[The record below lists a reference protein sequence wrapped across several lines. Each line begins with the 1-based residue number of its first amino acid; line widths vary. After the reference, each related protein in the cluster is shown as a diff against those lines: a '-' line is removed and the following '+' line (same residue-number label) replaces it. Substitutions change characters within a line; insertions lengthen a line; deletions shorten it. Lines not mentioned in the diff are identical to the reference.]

1 VTTLSSA
8 FAFNLAIS
16 IFKEEPLMMKIPFYI
31 SVGFLLAIIPQFAR
45 SQTMVNPD
53 ISFIGDVRLSIHND
67 QSAPDEAEKPALEFH
82 ELEIGASGY
91 LNPFARADIFLG
103 IHGVE
108 GPIEVEEAYMTLL
121 RGLPL
126 GLQMKVGQYLADLGK
141 LNTQH
146 SHQWSWME
154 RPLMLKEVFGDD
166 GLKDVGINLSCLLP
180 VGASA
185 WTISA
190 HALKTGGLAVHH
202 HHEEDGD
209 ENEAETVRS
218 DIAVLSRISAFV
230 PLGETTFL
238 ETGASLLRSEHEPA
252 ENRYATLANLDFKL
266 KWRPDIF
273 RSLTFVAEFLGNSRT
288 VCAEESSEDSASLHD
303 ETSDVR
309 SFGAFTAVDFQFWRR
324 WNAGAFYDYTQCA
337 KNENVYQCGY
347 GVFAGFALAE
357 ETSRF
362 GLVLRRHEAS
372 DISDPFYS
380 ATLQFLW
387 SLGPHKPHPF

>member
-1 VTTLSSA
+1 MALSFV
-8 FAFNLAIS
+8 FAFNSTLFFS
-16 IFKEEPLMMKIPFYI
+16 KEEALTMKIILYI
-31 SVGFLLAIIPQFAR
+31 GMGFVLASVPQFAR
-45 SQTMVNPD
+45 GQTMVNPD

-67 QSAPDEAEKPALEFH
+67 TSASDEAEKPILEFH
-82 ELEIGASGY
+82 ELEIGATGY

-103 IHGVE
+103 IHSVE
-108 GPIEVEEAYMTLL
+108 GPMEIEEAYMTLL

-126 GLQMKVGQYLADLGK
+126 GLQMKVGQYLADFGK

-154 RPLMLKEVFGDD
+154 RPLMLREAFGDD
-166 GLKDVGINLSCLLP
+166 GLKDVGVNLSYLVP
-180 VGASA
+180 IGTSA

-190 HALKTGGLAVHH
+190 HALKTGGLPIHHH

-218 DIAVLSRISAFV
+218 DIAVLSRVSAFV

-238 ETGASLLRSEHEPA
+238 ETGASWLRGEHEPA

-266 KWRPDIF
+266 KWRPDIY
-273 RSLTFVAEFLGNSRT
+273 RSLSFVAEFLGNSRT
-288 VCAEESSEDSASLHD
+288 VCTEGSSEDTTSLQD

-309 SFGAFTAVDFQFWRR
+309 SFGAFTAVDYQFRRR
-324 WNAGAFYDYTQCA
+324 WNAGAFYDYTQGA
-337 KNENVYQCGY
+337 KTEETYQTGY

-362 GLVLRRHEAS
+362 GLLVRRHESSAMA
-372 DISDPFYS
+372 DPFYS

-387 SLGPHKPHPF
+387 SLGPHKPHSF